1 MHRYVAKAETYATFE
16 SQHIRDRATAA
27 SAQLRTSLRAAI
39 ITKMIEAA
47 RLKRARR
54 RLRGYFLGS
63 GVILAFLYIVA
74 AALLIRLVGV
84 ELTRFWSTVLI
95 AAAVLL
101 GGSYGIILSSF
112 TGIHIVRRLLKRQ
125 PIMDAED

>member
-1 MHRYVAKAETYATFE
+1 
-16 SQHIRDRATAA
+16 
-27 SAQLRTSLRAAI
+27 
-39 ITKMIEAA
+39 MIEAA

-74 AALLIRLVGV
+74 AAFLIRLVGV
-84 ELTRFWSTVLI
+84 ELTRFWSTALI

-101 GGSYGIILSSF
+101 GGSYGIILFTF

>member
-1 MHRYVAKAETYATFE
+1 
-16 SQHIRDRATAA
+16 
-27 SAQLRTSLRAAI
+27 
-39 ITKMIEAA
+39 MIEAA

-54 RLRGYFLGS
+54 RLRAYFLGS

-74 AALLIRLVGV
+74 AAFLVRLVGV

-101 GGSYGIILSSF
+101 GGSYGIILFSL
-112 TGIHIVRRLLKRQ
+112 TGFHIVRRLLKRQ
-125 PIMDAED
+125 SIMDAED

>member
-1 MHRYVAKAETYATFE
+1 
-16 SQHIRDRATAA
+16 
-27 SAQLRTSLRAAI
+27 
-39 ITKMIEAA
+39 MIEAA

-54 RLRGYFLGS
+54 LLRGYLLGR

-74 AALLIRLVGV
+74 AFLVRLVGM

-101 GGSYGIILSSF
+101 GGSYGIILFSS
-112 TGIHIVRRLLKRQ
+112 TGIHIVHRLLSRQ
-125 PIMDAED
+125 SIIDAED

>member
-1 MHRYVAKAETYATFE
+1 MAFT
-16 SQHIRDRATAA
+16 
-27 SAQLRTSLRAAI
+27 QLRTSRCAGIL
-39 ITKMIEAA
+39 TKMMEAA

-63 GVILAFLYIVA
+63 GIILAFLYILA
-74 AALLIRLVGV
+74 AAFIVRLVGI
-84 ELTRFWSTVLI
+84 ELTQFWSTVLI

-101 GGSYGIILSSF
+101 GGSYGIILF
-112 TGIHIVRRLLKRQ
+112 GFIGIHIVRRLLNRQ

>member
-1 MHRYVAKAETYATFE
+1 MVMK
-16 SQHIRDRATAA
+16 
-27 SAQLRTSLRAAI
+27 
-39 ITKMIEAA
+39 AA

-63 GVILAFLYIVA
+63 GIILAFLYILA
-74 AALLIRLVGV
+74 AAFIVRLIGV
-84 ELTRFWSTVLI
+84 ELTEFWSTVLI

-101 GGSYGIILSSF
+101 GGSYGIILFSL
-112 TGIHIVRRLLKRQ
+112 TGIHFVRRLINRQ

>member
-1 MHRYVAKAETYATFE
+1 M
-16 SQHIRDRATAA
+16 
-27 SAQLRTSLRAAI
+27 
-39 ITKMIEAA
+39 
-47 RLKRARR
+47 KRARR

-74 AALLIRLVGV
+74 AAFLIRLVGV
-84 ELTRFWSTVLI
+84 ELTRFWSTALV

-101 GGSYGIILSSF
+101 GGSYGIILFSF

>member
-1 MHRYVAKAETYATFE
+1 
-16 SQHIRDRATAA
+16 
-27 SAQLRTSLRAAI
+27 
-39 ITKMIEAA
+39 MIEAA

-74 AALLIRLVGV
+74 AAFLIRLVGV
-84 ELTRFWSTVLI
+84 ELTRFWSTALI

-101 GGSYGIILSSF
+101 GGSYGIILFSF

>member
-1 MHRYVAKAETYATFE
+1 
-16 SQHIRDRATAA
+16 
-27 SAQLRTSLRAAI
+27 
-39 ITKMIEAA
+39 MIEAA

-74 AALLIRLVGV
+74 AAFLIRLVGV

-101 GGSYGIILSSF
+101 GGSYAIILFSF

>member
-1 MHRYVAKAETYATFE
+1 
-16 SQHIRDRATAA
+16 
-27 SAQLRTSLRAAI
+27 
-39 ITKMIEAA
+39 MIEAA

-54 RLRGYFLGS
+54 RLRAYFLGS

-74 AALLIRLVGV
+74 AAFLVLLVGV

-101 GGSYGIILSSF
+101 GGSYGIILFSL
-112 TGIHIVRRLLKRQ
+112 TGFHIVRRLLKRQ
-125 PIMDAED
+125 SIMDAED

>member
-1 MHRYVAKAETYATFE
+1 
-16 SQHIRDRATAA
+16 
-27 SAQLRTSLRAAI
+27 
-39 ITKMIEAA
+39 MIEAA

-101 GGSYGIILSSF
+101 GGSYGIILFSF

>member
-1 MHRYVAKAETYATFE
+1 M
-16 SQHIRDRATAA
+16 
-27 SAQLRTSLRAAI
+27 
-39 ITKMIEAA
+39 EAA
-47 RLKRARR
+47 RLRRARR

-63 GVILAFLYIVA
+63 GIILAFLYILLA
-74 AALLIRLVGV
+74 AFIVRLIGI

-101 GGSYGIILSSF
+101 GGSYGIILFSF
-112 TGIHIVRRLLKRQ
+112 TGIHIVRRVLNRQ